1 VSTVTLLDDEFASLW
16 YHPEAK
22 IVHHKIH
29 RFLEQGMF
37 QKLLETGA
45 ECLERHG
52 AKKWL
57 SDDEASVVIA
67 PEDIAWGDKVWA
79 RRVIASGLKYWAIV
93 NPSTAVASLQMK
105 TLVAQYRKR
114 GVTVEVHGK
123 LADALAWL
131 ESVDAG

>member
-1 VSTVTLLDDEFASLW
+1 VSKVTLLDDEFASLW

-29 RFLEQGMF
+29 RFLETGMF

-67 PEDIAWGDKVWA
+67 PEDIAWGDRVWA

-93 NPSTAVASLQMK
+93 NPATAVASLQMK
-105 TLVAQYRKR
+105 GLVSAYRER
-114 GVTVEVHGK
+114 GVTVEVYER

-131 ESVDAG
+131 ESVDSA